1 MIVCLAGSVSSAT
14 NGAAIRV
21 EGGVL
26 RSIL

>member
-1 MIVCLAGSVSSAT
+1 MVAYLSSPLAAAT